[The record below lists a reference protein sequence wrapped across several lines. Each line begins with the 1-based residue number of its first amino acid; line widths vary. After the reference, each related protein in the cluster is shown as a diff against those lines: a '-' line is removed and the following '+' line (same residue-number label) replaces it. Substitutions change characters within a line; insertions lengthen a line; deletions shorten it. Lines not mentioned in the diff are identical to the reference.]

1 MYLPFSLVEATRG
14 IFVALSTRVTVAAAI
29 AAPEG
34 SVTVP
39 ATVPVE
45 ALCEKRAE
53 GSKANIESKT
63 PITTRD
69 RLLDI
74 SSLPLGACQMAKNGS
89 GIWKLR
95 GTRAAEILPG
105 KVQALYQLEIFRYLF
120 VFNDFEGCRGNG
132 IWIRED

>member
-14 IFVALSTRVTVAAAI
+14 IFVALSVRVTVAAAI

-45 ALCEKRAE
+45 ALCENRAE
-53 GSKANIESKT
+53 GSKAKIESNT
-63 PITTRD
+63 PIIISD

-74 SSLPLGACQMAKNGS
+74 EQPPLRCMSNG
-89 GIWKLR
+89 K
-95 GTRAAEILPG
+95 
-105 KVQALYQLEIFRYLF
+105 K
-120 VFNDFEGCRGNG
+120 
-132 IWIRED
+132 